1 MKAVY
6 LTDHA
11 GPEGLMP
18 GGMAQP
24 RPDAGQ
30 VLVGVHALPLLP
42 RSFHGFQPSRPA
54 GYASR
59 KMDDD

>member
-30 VLVGVHALPLLP
+30 VLVGVHAAAFTPTEFSWFP
-42 RSFHGFQPSRPA
+42 TFE
-54 GYASR
+54 ASR
-59 KMDDD
+59 LRKQEMYYD